1 METRAHERVDP
12 VECCWTALMIDS
24 IHVLHVVS
32 VVVVVVAAVAA
43 SVVSLLLL
51 LLLQTTF
58 AVATHCL
65 LLPIAAAF

>member
-1 METRAHERVDP
+1 MATRAHERVDP

-24 IHVLHVVS
+24 IHVLHVV
-32 VVVVVVAAVAA
+32 VVVVAAVAA

-51 LLLQTTF
+51 LLLLTTF